1 MPNFTSTTER
11 VNMPS
16 IDELLN
22 ELQPAIDTATLLKN
36 LIAILGKVDYTSQYE
51 LDKYFRILKRKQ
63 GILNERGWK
72 NMHILR
78 NNMIEEQ
85 K

>member
-1 MPNFTSTTER
+1 MPDFTSTTER

-16 IDELLN
+16 KDELLN

-36 LIAILGKVDYTSQYE
+36 LIAILGKVDYASQYE
-51 LDKYFRILKRKQ
+51 LDKYFRILKRRQ
-63 GILNERGWK
+63 GLNERGWK

>member
-1 MPNFTSTTER
+1 MPDFTSTTER

-22 ELQPAIDTATLLKN
+22 ELHPAIDTATLLKN

-51 LDKYFRILKRKQ
+51 LDKYFRILKCRQ
-63 GILNERGWK
+63 GLNERGWK

>member
-1 MPNFTSTTER
+1 MPDFTSTTER

-16 IDELLN
+16 KDELLN
-22 ELQPAIDTATLLKN
+22 ELHPAIDTATLLKN

-51 LDKYFRILKRKQ
+51 LDKYFRILKHRQ
-63 GILNERGWK
+63 GLNERGWK

>member
-1 MPNFTSTTER
+1 MPDFTSTTER

-51 LDKYFRILKRKQ
+51 LDKYFRISKCSQ
-63 GILNERGWK
+63 GLNERGWK